1 VVEQDYEQ
9 ALYWYTLAGEQGDE
23 DAQYFLGRMH
33 EKGEGIEKDL
43 LLAVSLYM
51 SSAKNG
57 HKRAKNRLS
66 ELGYTLN

>member
-1 VVEQDYEQ
+1 
-9 ALYWYTLAGEQGDE
+9 
-23 DAQYFLGRMH
+23 MH